1 MFTGIITDLGR
12 VRAIRAG
19 GDTIFEIETKLDLS
33 DLARGAS
40 IACSGACLSVTEK
53 GANWF
58 AVQASAETRARTTVG
73 DWREGSPIN
82 LERALRLG
90 EELGGHIVLGH
101 VDGVAKIVARRPE
114 GDSICLVLEAPR
126 PLDHSIAAK
135 GSVTLDGVSLTVNEV
150 EGQRFGVN
158 VIPVTLEKTTL
169 GELRPGDRVNLEI
182 DVLARYVARLMAR
195 EPA

>member
-12 VRAIRAG
+12 VRAIRAA

-40 IACSGACLSVTEK
+40 VACSGACLSVIEK
-53 GANWF
+53 GPNWF
-58 AVQASAETRARTTVG
+58 AVQVSAETRARTTLE

-82 LERALRLG
+82 LERPLRLG

-101 VDGVAKIVARRPE
+101 VDGVAKIVARRSE
-114 GDSICLVLEAPR
+114 GESIRLVIEAPR
-126 PLDHSIAAK
+126 LLDHSIAAK

-158 VIPVTLEKTTL
+158 VIPRSE
-169 GELRPGDRVNLEI
+169 ERRVGKEC
-182 DVLARYVARLMAR
+182 
-195 EPA
+195 